1 MGATLKVLLQIA
13 FRNLFASRLKTFIV
27 GGIVFFGA
35 LIVTVG
41 GSMLDSVVSGMS
53 RSIIGTLAGDIQV
66 YSSKSKDD
74 LSLFGN
80 MGGDPSLEQIDE
92 FEKIRKTVASVP
104 NVAEV
109 VPMGISGA
117 LVTSGNT
124 IDLVLERLR
133 NAVRKELAGDK
144 SPAIVQQIQ
153 TQKDHVQQI
162 VNVLQGEQKNGEAI
176 RDETKITQ
184 EDRDNAAALVRAA
197 NPILGRL

>member
-1 MGATLKVLLQIA
+1 MPDGWWKSRGSTDVFATLRVLLQIA

-80 MGGDPSLEQIDE
+80 MGGDPNLE
-92 FEKIRKTVASVP
+92 
-104 NVAEV
+104 
-109 VPMGISGA
+109 
-117 LVTSGNT
+117 
-124 IDLVLERLR
+124 
-133 NAVRKELAGDK
+133 
-144 SPAIVQQIQ
+144 
-153 TQKDHVQQI
+153 
-162 VNVLQGEQKNGEAI
+162 
-176 RDETKITQ
+176 
-184 EDRDNAAALVRAA
+184 
-197 NPILGRL
+197 